1 MAFQVSGQLVTTK
14 SSRLLH
20 VAGCDGAFVLAA
32 GVAFVVM
39 MSSAD
44 ASVAQAE
51 HDTSRSR
58 RPGIVVR
65 QAVRAIAPPYCQL
78 SKYDPFKLPSDPCWP
93 LLDASASDLSRRN
106 ASRLV
111 LSIGTVDE
119 VGWLDQVAEGRHT
132 ARPQRI
138 SKQLVADAICAA
150 KQREHRH
157 EGRRI

>member
-1 MAFQVSGQLVTTK
+1 MDPASPEGDDDRRRSG
-14 SSRLLH
+14 
-20 VAGCDGAFVLAA
+20 G
-32 GVAFVVM
+32 
-39 MSSAD
+39 
-44 ASVAQAE
+44 
-51 HDTSRSR
+51 
-58 RPGIVVR
+58 PGIVVR
-65 QAVRAIAPPYCQL
+65 QAVRAITPPDCQL
-78 SKYDPFKLPSDPCWP
+78 SKYDPFKLPSDACWP
-93 LLDASASDLSRRN
+93 LLDASACDLARRN

>member
-1 MAFQVSGQLVTTK
+1 MPFQVSGQLVTTK

-51 HDTSRSR
+51 HDASRSR

-65 QAVRAIAPPYCQL
+65 QALRAIAPPYCQL
-78 SKYDPFKLPSDPCWP
+78 SKYHPFKLPSDPCYP
-93 LLDASASDLSRRN
+93 LLHASTPHLSPPH
-106 ASRLV
+106 A
-111 LSIGTVDE
+111 
-119 VGWLDQVAEGRHT
+119 
-132 ARPQRI
+132 
-138 SKQLVADAICAA
+138 
-150 KQREHRH
+150 
-157 EGRRI
+157 